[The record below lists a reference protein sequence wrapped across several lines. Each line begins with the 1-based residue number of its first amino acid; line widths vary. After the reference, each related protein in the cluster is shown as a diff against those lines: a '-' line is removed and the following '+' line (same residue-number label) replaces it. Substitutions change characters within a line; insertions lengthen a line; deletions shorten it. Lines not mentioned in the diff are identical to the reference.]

1 MIAPRL
7 ASFAALALLVGVGCQ
22 RPVDPYRTGATRLA
36 PEDDPLR
43 CGEGV
48 VAVPYQKA
56 VLYPN
61 DMRASYLYDPPA
73 SGPVWVDS
81 HDWGVF
87 LDEAVPPELWVH
99 NLMHGGIVMLVR
111 CPVPDQEDGGVVDG
125 GTGAGG
131 DDCAEAEQVFRDFY
145 AAQPE
150 DKYDE
155 VRMLVTRYPALTT
168 RTAVVAWGFS
178 WSGERPDEAL
188 LRCFSAARYGKGPED
203 VP

>member
-1 MIAPRL
+1 MTTIRL
-7 ASFAALALLVGVGCQ
+7 VLAALVLLGACGQ
-22 RPVDPYRTGATRLA
+22 PVDPYRTGATRLA

-56 VLYPN
+56 VLYPD
-61 DMRASYLYDPPA
+61 DMRAEYLYDPPA
-73 SGPVWVDS
+73 SGPVWIDS

-99 NLMHGGIVMLVR
+99 NLMHGGIVMLVA
-111 CPVPDQEDGGVVDG
+111 CPPPAADGG
-125 GTGAGG
+125 ASPG
-131 DDCAEAEQVFRDFY
+131 DDCAEAERVFRDFY
-145 AAQPE
+145 AAQPK

-155 VRMLVTRYPALTT
+155 VRMLVTRYPALKTK
-168 RTAVVAWGFS
+168 TALVAWGFS
-178 WSGERPDEAL
+178 WSGELPDDAL